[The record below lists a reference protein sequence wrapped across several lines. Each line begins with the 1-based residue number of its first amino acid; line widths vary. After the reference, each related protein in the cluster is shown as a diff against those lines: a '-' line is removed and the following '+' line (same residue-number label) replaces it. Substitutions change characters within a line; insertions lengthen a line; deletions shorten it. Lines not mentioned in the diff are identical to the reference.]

1 MVRIS
6 EGETETETEGWEAS
20 GAACSSG
27 IRVSCSSTREALILF
42 NLPNLVTLNPLEMLK
57 FSTLGFLKE
66 RVLVVVVIEEVG
78 VVLGIKGRVENV
90 ERVAIT
96 TTTASIWVW
105 VWVFQRWCYLQQR

>member
-27 IRVSCSSTREALILF
+27 IRVSCCSTTEALILF

-57 FSTLGFLKE
+57 FTTWGLLKQ
-66 RVLVVVVIEEVG
+66 RLLG

-96 TTTASIWVW
+96 TTTAVAASSIWG
-105 VWVFQRWCYLQQR
+105 FQRWWCYLKQRTRR